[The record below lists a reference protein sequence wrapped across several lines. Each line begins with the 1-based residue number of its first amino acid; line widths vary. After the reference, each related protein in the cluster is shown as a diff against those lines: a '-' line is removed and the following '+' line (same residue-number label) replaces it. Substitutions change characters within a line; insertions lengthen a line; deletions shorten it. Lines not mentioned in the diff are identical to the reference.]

1 MHNQLSVNHELHSS
15 THFSSTPQGA
25 RNAILGQP
33 VACPS
38 NYKEKET
45 AMFQKL
51 MNTTDD
57 LVVTLLRLVLG
68 VVFFAHGAQKVLGW
82 FGGFGFRATLGFFTQ
97 MMHIPAPLAVLA
109 IAAEFLG
116 GIGLVLGFLGR
127 VAAFG
132 IFCNMVV
139 AIVLVH
145 RHFGLFANWAGNQ
158 KGEGIEYHV
167 LAIVICL
174 AIMIRGSGALSIDR
188 SASRQLG
195 GVVFLPRSSCRC
207 GCAAQESRHRGQT
220 LPVSR
225 P

>member
-1 MHNQLSVNHELHSS
+1 
-15 THFSSTPQGA
+15 
-25 RNAILGQP
+25 
-33 VACPS
+33 
-38 NYKEKET
+38 
-45 AMFQKL
+45 MFQKL

-68 VVFFAHGAQKVLGW
+68 FVFFAHGAQKVLGW

-97 MMHIPAPLAVLA
+97 QMHIPAVLAVLA

-195 GVVFLPRSSCRC
+195 
-207 GCAAQESRHRGQT
+207 
-220 LPVSR
+220 
-225 P
+225 